1 MHLNVDIQI
10 CINFLV
16 IKVKSITAQIR
27 LSKQH
32 IFNVP
37 IFARHCWLKYVGYN
51 VP

>member
-16 IKVKSITAQIR
+16 KVKNITDQIR

-32 IFNVP
+32 IFNA

-51 VP
+51 VS